1 MKELLKV
8 LLYKPLYNILVFLA
22 WLIPGHSVGW
32 AIIALTLLVRLALWP
47 SSMKAT
53 RAQKKMRDLAPEI
66 AKLKEQHKG
75 DRQGEAAATMALYK
89 KYGVSPWG
97 SCLPLLIQLPI
108 LIVLYR
114 VFMNG
119 LGVRTD
125 LLYGFTP
132 LADVNTMWLGLDLG
146 KLGSETLP
154 ILPILAGIAQ
164 FYNSWQMKQLHP
176 AAAAKA
182 KDGKP
187 QEDFSRMLSMQMLY
201 IMPVF
206 TVIIGLRLPGVLAL
220 YWLIT
225 TLFSILQ
232 TWLVMRGNSKMTKHG
247 HPELAE
253 GSQIAKLEE
262 ADSGVSDSKA
272 SKPEVQTKRPN
283 LLRRLKQR
291 KDVTVEIRRKDK

>member
-8 LLYKPLYNILVFLA
+8 VLYKPLYNLLVFLA

-89 KYGVSPWG
+89 KYGVSPWS

-125 LLYGFTP
+125 LLYTFTP
-132 LADVNTMWLGLDLG
+132 LADVNTVWLGLDLA

-154 ILPILAGIAQ
+154 ILPILAGLAQ
-164 FYNSWQMKQLHP
+164 FVNSWQMKQLNP
-176 AAAAKA
+176 AAAKS

-187 QEDFSRMLSMQMLY
+187 QEDFGRMLSMQMLY
-201 IMPVF
+201 IMPIF
-206 TVIIGLRLPGVLAL
+206 TVIIGFRLPGVLAL

-232 TWLVMRGNSKMTKHG
+232 TWMVMKGRDGVRGLGSRVSGLGSNDAANQFQKPHTKN
-247 HPELAE
+247 PIPNPQLP
-253 GSQIAKLEE
+253 K
-262 ADSGVSDSKA
+262 
-272 SKPEVQTKRPN
+272 PN

-291 KDVTVEIRRKDK
+291 KDVTVEIRRKSN

>member
-22 WLIPGHSVGW
+22 WLIPGHSIGW
-32 AIIALTLLVRLALWP
+32 AIIVLTLLVRLALWP

-53 RAQKKMRDLAPEI
+53 RAQKKMRELAPEI

-108 LIVLYR
+108 LIILYR

-119 LGVRTD
+119 LGVRPD
-125 LLYGFTP
+125 LIYGFTP
-132 LADVNTMWLGLDLG
+132 LADVNTMWLGLDLA
-146 KLGSETLP
+146 KLGSQTLP
-154 ILPILAGIAQ
+154 ILPILAGLAQ
-164 FYNSWQMKQLHP
+164 LVNSWQMKQLNPSP
-176 AAAAKA
+176 AKNN
-182 KDGKP
+182 DGKP
-187 QEDFSRMLSMQMLY
+187 QEDFGRMLSSQMLF
-201 IMPVF
+201 IMPIF

-232 TWLVMRGNSKMTKHG
+232 TWMVMKNKS
-247 HPELAE
+247 
-253 GSQIAKLEE
+253 
-262 ADSGVSDSKA
+262 
-272 SKPEVQTKRPN
+272 
-283 LLRRLKQR
+283 
-291 KDVTVEIRRKDK
+291 